1 MNFVVFLF
9 LETGTG
15 KTVSEIIDHNI
26 EIVMNK
32 QKSGSEK

>member
-15 KTVSEIIDHNI
+15 KTVSKILDHNI
-26 EIVMNK
+26 EIVMNR
-32 QKSGSEK
+32 